1 MNLRSLCHDSKQGYN
16 IFKQDGGNKCET
28 NILWVNCK
36 LAKKKLRQAQR
47 QLDANNRYKLYYEIM
62 DSYTSNQKLFY
73 KLINIQRT
81 GQVKKLTKLVIDGI
95 NLESSEEIRDGWASY
110 FEKLSTLSTSSS
122 FCDHQ
127 HQIVKRNIQNILTLQ
142 NSGNKGMQYA
152 TLDEVTAAISKM
164 KNGKSPDEL
173 NLMSEHLKCD
183 GQIVPIILKALFDRV
198 LQERDVPEIFQSGII
213 TPIHK
218 SHDLDRLQNKLQRGF
233 TKRVSPT
240 NAALLLTEALA
251 DGKDR
256 KKKVCVAFID
266 ASKAFDVVWHDYL
279 MLKLFQ
285 SGVKDEDWFV
295 VYK

>member
-1 MNLRSLCHDSKQGYN
+1 
-16 IFKQDGGNKCET
+16 
-28 NILWVNCK
+28 
-36 LAKKKLRQAQR
+36 
-47 QLDANNRYKLYYEIM
+47 
-62 DSYTSNQKLFY
+62 
-73 KLINIQRT
+73 
-81 GQVKKLTKLVIDGI
+81 
-95 NLESSEEIRDGWASY
+95 
-110 FEKLSTLSTSSS
+110 
-122 FCDHQ
+122 
-127 HQIVKRNIQNILTLQ
+127 
-142 NSGNKGMQYA
+142 MQYA

-173 NLMSEHLKCD
+173 NLMSEHLKCG

-218 SHDLDRLQNKLQRGF
+218 SHGKPLQDPNSYRRITVCSIMGKVFETIHLSKISPDLDRLQNKLQRGF

-251 DGKDR
+251 DAKDR
-256 KKKVCVAFID
+256 KKKVFVAFID
-266 ASKAFDVVWHDYL
+266 VSKAFDVVWHDSL

-295 VYK
+295 VYYSV